1 ADLTDDAAGDQHRTP
16 VPPEVAGHLANRVVG
31 QVVAGHRHR
40 PEHGLVLA
48 GGAQRGGE
56 ADLEVVAALEERVGD
71 VETPGAVLVLH
82 LGGGGV
88 KGGGD
93 QVDACGAGGGP
104 VEAGGVGD
112 VAFAG
117 PGQLVLVPVQVGVG
131 DQSVGVQVGD
141 QGAGHGGGHVA
152 GGERGRTVGDGQVP
166 ALVQRTTGQGGG
178 AGRGHGR
185 ASARAR

>member
-1 ADLTDDAAGDQHRTP
+1 
-16 VPPEVAGHLANRVVG
+16 
-31 QVVAGHRHR
+31 
-40 PEHGLVLA
+40 VLA

-82 LGGGGV
+82 LGDAPPVQHHGGGGV
-88 KGGGD
+88 EGGGD
-93 QVDACGAGGGP
+93 QVDAFGAGGGP

-117 PGQLVLVPVQVGVG
+117 PGQLVLVPVQVGGG
-131 DQSVGVQVGD
+131 DRSGGVQVGD
-141 QGAGHGGGHVA
+141 QGGGHGGGHVA

-166 ALVQRTTGQGGG
+166 ALVQRTTGEGGG
-178 AGRGHGR
+178 AGLGHGLS
-185 ASARAR
+185 SARARWSGMGTPRRWASARDRKSTRLNSSHVSLSYAVF